1 MSGISSRFFLD
12 TNTVVNLL
20 QGHAIHKVLEGKILH
35 TSFMVELECLSKP
48 DMKTSEVKLIQDF
61 FDDEVIVHDFDA
73 IIKAHTLN
81 IRRSKALKMPDA
93 IIAATALKLNI
104 PLVTADTGFSRV
116 PGLDVVLY
124 QP

>member
-1 MSGISSRFFLD
+1 MSGINSRFFLD

-20 QGHAIHKVLEGKILH
+20 QGHPIGNILEGKLLH

-48 DMKTSEVKLIQDF
+48 GMKASEIKLIQKF
-61 FDDEVIVHDFDA
+61 FDEEVIVHGFDS
-73 IIKAHTLN
+73 IIKGYTLQ

-93 IIAATALKLNI
+93 IIAGTALKLNI
-104 PLVTADTGFSRV
+104 PIVTADTEFEKILE
-116 PGLDVVLY
+116 LDVVMY